1 MVTGKDLATLLGVS
15 PQAVS
20 AATSRDGY
28 CGEYDVADWAVSGPN
43 GFVKGYE
50 VPAHVLSELKAGDQ
64 VDQPPSPRG
73 PLRAPLP
80 LNGERPAPKTRYPAP
95 INGTAAPPGVLLGAP
110 QITVAAPAIP
120 QIQLPHVTV
129 EAPRI
134 TVEAPAFHLPAPV
147 VNVQP
152 AEVRVKVDLGPVT
165 SRLEPIE
172 KAVRENPTVDD
183 GADDEGMGVIDFVLI
198 TSAAALTVW
207 SLGAFWSRFKEWEAA
222 KNQAPPP
229 VYPPQLR
236 STIAQLPSPAPPTPV
251 YPERVG
257 NLIEFLTTQ

>member
-64 VDQPPSPRG
+64 ADQPPSPRG

-80 LNGERPAPKTRYPAP
+80 LNGERPVPKTRYPAP

-110 QITVAAPAIP
+110 QINVEAPAIP
-120 QIQLPHVTV
+120 QIQMPNVTV
-129 EAPRI
+129 EAPQI
-134 TVEAPAFHLPAPV
+134 TVEAPAFNFPAPV

-152 AEVRVKVDLGPVT
+152 ADVRVNVDLGPFT
-165 SRLEPIE
+165 SSLERIE
-172 KAVRENPTVDD
+172 KQLAVRENPTVDD
-183 GADDEGMGVIDFVLI
+183 VADDEGMGVLGYVLV
-198 TSAAALTVW
+198 TGAAALALW
-207 SLGAFWSRFKEWEAA
+207 SFWSFWSRFKEWEAA
-222 KNQAPPP
+222 KNQAPTP
-229 VYPPQLR
+229 VYQPQLR
-236 STIAQLPSPAPPTPV
+236 STIPQLQSPVPPTPLW
-251 YPERVG
+251 VG
-257 NLIEFLTTQ
+257 TYS